1 MARKNW
7 AIYVSVIV
15 QIYKLRISHF
25 VCYTLSFYI
34 SADHELCSSGIS
46 AHCLIVLSFTYQ
58 LLPLSPFPSIIMTRI
73 AVATLLA
80 ILASNVVAA
89 PTFHKRIAQTISA
102 STQKWEA
109 SCLAAG
115 GADKCNPL
123 SIKAFST
130 LLAAAGPCEQQDAAD
145 EMIDLAKTLTNNTDM
160 VEFTQI
166 FVQQPRN
173 SVCIPLRSTFA
184 S

>member
-1 MARKNW
+1 
-7 AIYVSVIV
+7 
-15 QIYKLRISHF
+15 
-25 VCYTLSFYI
+25 
-34 SADHELCSSGIS
+34 
-46 AHCLIVLSFTYQ
+46 
-58 LLPLSPFPSIIMTRI
+58 MTRI

-80 ILASNVVAA
+80 ILASNAVAA